1 MTPPLTSNKIT
12 TNSSTIK
19 FLYSYGGK
27 ILPRRTD
34 GKLRYVG
41 GFTRVLAVDR
51 SLTFAELMVKFGE
64 SCGSSMSLRCKLP
77 SEDLD
82 VLISVTSDEDLAS
95 VIEEYDRHQDLK
107 IRAILSPIK
116 SFKQISPTP
125 SAVSSVNFSP
135 SESPAYKFAGVY
147 SVHQQPES
155 KNLQFGVRSS
165 SQAVGYPVRF
175 QKDGRTVCY
184 HRCREQGRPR
194 DSYFVPHWNH

>member
-1 MTPPLTSNKIT
+1 
-12 TNSSTIK
+12 
-19 FLYSYGGK
+19 
-27 ILPRRTD
+27 
-34 GKLRYVG
+34 
-41 GFTRVLAVDR
+41 
-51 SLTFAELMVKFGE
+51 MVKFGE

-175 QKDGRTVCY
+175 PKDGRTVCY

-194 DSYFVPHWNH
+194 DIYFVPHWNH